1 MESYASGIIFSN
13 MHGEYSYG
21 MNCSWSIFS
30 NLSLEL
36 SFTRFQTERG
46 SDPVTVYDGSSSSSP
61 LIGCYDG
68 DSLPEKISSSS
79 HELFVTFSSDGSV
92 SRSGFVANYHSKG
105 FLIGNLTL

>member
-1 MESYASGIIFSN
+1 

-46 SDPVTVYDGSSSSSP
+46 YDPVTVYDGSSSSSP
-61 LIGCYDG
+61 LIGRYDG
-68 DSLPEKISSSS
+68 DLLPQRISSSS
-79 HELFVTFSSDGSV
+79 HELFFDSSV

-105 FLIGNLTL
+105 FLIGN